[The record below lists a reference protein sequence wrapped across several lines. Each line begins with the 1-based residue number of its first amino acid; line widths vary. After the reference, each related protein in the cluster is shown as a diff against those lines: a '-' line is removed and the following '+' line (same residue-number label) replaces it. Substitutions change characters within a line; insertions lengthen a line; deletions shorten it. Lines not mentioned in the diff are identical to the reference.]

1 MRAWAS
7 QMDLVVPIG
16 LARISTGAPSGPS
29 SEETSRISDIEEDCL
44 ALTLQE
50 DVEPELALGLGHRDE
65 RGPPLRRA
73 DGAQHRVR
81 GVGGRL
87 VGEVHAGDHAVE
99 QAAREDRHVQVRRL
113 DVAVGGR
120 QRTWLERDDAVRAV
134 RSGGAAAEAAEALV
148 SAGG

>member
-1 MRAWAS
+1 MAR
-7 QMDLVVPIG
+7 VVPMG

-29 SEETSRISDIEEDCL
+29 IEETKRTSDIEEDCL

-50 DVEPELALGLGHRDE
+50 DVEPELTLGLGHRDE

-87 VGEVHAGDHAVE
+87 LGGI
-99 QAAREDRHVQVRRL
+99 QAAEP
-113 DVAVGGR
+113 
-120 QRTWLERDDAVRAV
+120 
-134 RSGGAAAEAAEALV
+134 
-148 SAGG
+148 AGGHAPPQDP